1 MAMPSSHNTE
11 KILRKYKQ
19 KYRNTERLV
28 RARNAKEVCAAA
40 AAATSEKLAAFSS
53 FLPVFASVN
62 RLLTAFT

>member
-40 AAATSEKLAAFSS
+40 TSEKLAAFSS